1 MVLGVGQRRLC
12 VEWVSK
18 LRPEDEKNIS
28 HVETAGKSTLSRR
41 NNKHKGFEARTNLQ
55 LRGTERRWLVRL
67 EGAKHGS
74 GIHKELGEQAKVG
87 LHGACRP
94 WSEIWILFWWS
105 SDSFK
110 RIWIWDSWLC
120 SPPWWVTQT
129 FCVSAFAFFHRIEEL
144 QHYELPR
151 SSWIVTVSYTDLY
164 IHLRLG
170 KNVNSLWQAP
180 ASITEK
186 TPGCRLEVPMFIT
199 GQEIFA
205 YKAMHPGLSLTPSK
219 RLVLTSTPA
228 RDNILENFYLHT
240 NISSPPPNLSL
251 LST

>member
-1 MVLGVGQRRLC
+1 MPSTEAEYTKSWGSRQKLGYTGPVGHDQ
-12 VEWVSK
+12 
-18 LRPEDEKNIS
+18 
-28 HVETAGKSTLSRR
+28 KSEFYSDGPQTLS
-41 NNKHKGFEARTNLQ
+41 
-55 LRGTERRWLVRL
+55 
-67 EGAKHGS
+67 
-74 GIHKELGEQAKVG
+74 KE
-87 LHGACRP
+87 
-94 WSEIWILFWWS
+94 SEIGIL
-105 SDSFK
+105 D
-110 RIWIWDSWLC
+110 
-120 SPPWWVTQT
+120 
-129 FCVSAFAFFHRIEEL
+129 FAPHLDESHKLPACWHLHFFHRIEEL

-164 IHLRLG
+164 IHLHLG
-170 KNVNSLWQAP
+170 KNVNSLWQTL

-219 RLVLTSTPA
+219 RLVLTSTQA

-251 LST
+251 LSN